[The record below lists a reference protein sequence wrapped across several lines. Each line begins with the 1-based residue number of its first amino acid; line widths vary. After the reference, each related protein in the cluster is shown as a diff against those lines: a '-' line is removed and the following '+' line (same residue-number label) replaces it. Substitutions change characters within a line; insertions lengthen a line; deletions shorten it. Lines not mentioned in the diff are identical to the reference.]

1 MTLFVSLEGGD
12 GSGKSTQADLL
23 RKRFEEAGVDCL
35 FVREPGSTPLGTYL
49 REWLKRERSGD
60 DDMSPVAEL
69 FLFEAARAE
78 LVQKVIRPA
87 LDDGNVVVTDRYI
100 DSSVAYQGY
109 GRGLSVDM
117 IRQVNEAATGGL
129 VPGLTFLLDCLP
141 EQALARTGVVKATN
155 EASRLDAPGTRR
167 FEQESLE
174 FHRRVRDGY
183 RQIAEREPDRWHII
197 DATQTPEEISAVI
210 WTTIQPLLP

>member
-1 MTLFVSLEGGD
+1 
-12 GSGKSTQADLL
+12 
-23 RKRFEEAGVDCL
+23 
-35 FVREPGSTPLGTYL
+35 
-49 REWLKRERSGD
+49 
-60 DDMSPVAEL
+60 
-69 FLFEAARAE
+69 
-78 LVQKVIRPA
+78 VQKVIRPA